1 MAQIDAANTATIARA
16 PVIEFRVEFR
26 LAMSAMFGPK
36 LSKINAPRLK
46 PAYCH

>member
-1 MAQIDAANTATIARA
+1 MTPIDAANNATVA
-16 PVIEFRVEFR
+16 PVIEFRFEFR
-26 LAMSAMFGPK
+26 LAISAMFGPK

>member
-1 MAQIDAANTATIARA
+1 MAQIDAANNATIARA
-16 PVIEFRVEFR
+16 SVIEFR

-36 LSKINAPRLK
+36 LSKINAPLLK